1 MSKRQRVVLVTGS
14 TRGIGLAI
22 ATKFHNNGDII
33 IQNAR
38 HQASNAEILQN
49 FELGD
54 VSNKTQSKA
63 IVDSVIEKF
72 GKIDILICNV
82 GNGSEAESYISGEVK
97 WNEFLKSNLFS
108 ATNIIEETIPFL
120 LESKGSVVSI
130 SSIVAQMNIEQAP
143 IEYSCA
149 KAALNKYISVMAKKH
164 ASKGVRFNVIS
175 PGNVFFEGS
184 VWDRKLSESK
194 KETLDYIQSNVPT
207 GEFIQTDAVAEAVFF
222 LCEPS
227 QSSITGQVLA
237 IDGGQTL

>member
-1 MSKRQRVVLVTGS
+1 VSKRQRVVLVTGS

-22 ATKFHNNGDII
+22 ARKFHNNGDII
-33 IQNAR
+33 IQNGR
-38 HQASNAEILQN
+38 NQASNAEILQN

-54 VSNKTQSKA
+54 VSSKA
-63 IVDSVIEKF
+63 QSRAIIDSVIKKF
-72 GKIDILICNV
+72 GAIDIVICNV
-82 GNGSEAESYISGEVK
+82 GNGSQAESYISEEDK

-108 ATNIIEETIPFL
+108 ATNIIEESIPYL

-130 SSIVAQMNIEQAP
+130 SSIVAQINIDQAP

-149 KAALNKYISVMAKKH
+149 KAALNKYITVMAKKH

-194 KETLDYIQSNVPT
+194 KETLEYIQSNVPS
-207 GEFIQTDAVAEAVFF
+207 GEFIQTDAIAEAVFF
-222 LCEPS
+222 LCQPS